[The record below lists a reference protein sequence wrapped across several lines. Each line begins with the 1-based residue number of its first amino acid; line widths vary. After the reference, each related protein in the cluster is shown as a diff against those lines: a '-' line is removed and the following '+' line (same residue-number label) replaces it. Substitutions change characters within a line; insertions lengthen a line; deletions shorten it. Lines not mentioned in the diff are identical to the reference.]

1 LSTADEQ
8 MCDPRLVTVDLNDI
22 STRYR
27 DICPLGCGSRALIFS
42 AIDQQCR
49 RRLAVKKVSLKQCTS
64 SHTLKQLL
72 REIRILRRMDH
83 DNVVRIH
90 HALASTNSRES
101 MPLDSVYIGM
111 ELMDTDLR
119 SVIEHNQ
126 LSPSYVKLFMYQL
139 LRGLKY
145 MHSANV
151 IHRDLTPSNVFINID
166 TLMLKIGDFGISRIL
181 DSDYEHSGYLSMA
194 TTSTWYQSPEIL
206 LHPRHYDQYAD
217 MWAAGCIFAEM
228 LSGKPLFPGSN
239 AMEQIDTIVRSVALT
254 TESWCSVTNP
264 CCSNPNCCPSGEVYG
279 VRGNGGIPSQPL
291 RDMLPHTNRM
301 AINLLSQL
309 LTFSPKDRV
318 SAVDALI
325 HPYLDCYGMVND
337 EPSCLAPFR
346 LEDELDG
353 ITKQSRHRRV
363 FFDKCVIKPHF
374 NN

>member
-1 LSTADEQ
+1 
-8 MCDPRLVTVDLNDI
+8 DI

-83 DNVVRIH
+83 DNVFCKLH
-90 HALASTNSRES
+90 FHFL
-101 MPLDSVYIGM
+101 PLDSVYIGM

-254 TESWCSVTNP
+254 TESC
-264 CCSNPNCCPSGEVYG
+264 NPNCCPSGEVYG

-337 EPSCLAPFR
+337 EPSCLAPF
-346 LEDELDG
+346 
-353 ITKQSRHRRV
+353 
-363 FFDKCVIKPHF
+363 
-374 NN
+374 